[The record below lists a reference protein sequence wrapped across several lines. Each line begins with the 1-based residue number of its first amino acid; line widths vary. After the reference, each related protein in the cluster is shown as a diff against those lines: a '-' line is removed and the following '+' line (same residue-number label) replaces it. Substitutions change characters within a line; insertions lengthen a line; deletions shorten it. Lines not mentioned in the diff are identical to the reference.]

1 MLQTMVLSFIILKWR
16 SATILQ
22 LPVAVTIIL
31 ACGIAFSSVNTWK
44 PSIAACKAQK
54 TNVTKEIKPSNTN
67 NIPLVNYKEIG
78 APLPE
83 FKVVRLDGTKI
94 VRKDAQYDG
103 NLFIMFFNPTCGHCE
118 EFTETLK
125 KNIFL
130 FKKTKVIMVAGSM
143 MQPYLPDFI
152 KKHEL
157 SKYPTLT
164 MGVDSSE
171 MINKMYMYQ
180 SLPQL
185 NIYNKERKL
194 IKFFT
199 GDIAIDSIR
208 SYIN

>member
-1 MLQTMVLSFIILKWR
+1 MMKKLYLAVGILF
-16 SATILQ
+16 L
-22 LPVAVTIIL
+22 
-31 ACGIAFSSVNTWK
+31 F
-44 PSIAACKAQK
+44 AACKAQK
-54 TNVTKEIKPSNTN
+54 TNVTKEIKSSNTN
-67 NIPLVNYKEIG
+67 NIPIVNYKEIG

-94 VRKDAQYDG
+94 VNKDAQYDG

-171 MINKMYMYQ
+171 MINKMYLYQ

-185 NIYNKERKL
+185 NIYGKDRKL
-194 IKFFT
+194 LKYYT

-208 SYIN
+208 AYIN